1 MKGQGGAWL
10 RLHAWSGSCGSSRVV
25 PPQDDDEEIWG
36 GPIFFAVSGVEAGRK
51 EGRQEGRQGQGR
63 KEGKKEATLLLLLPH
78 GLSLVPDWTGICF
91 PAQRS

>member
-1 MKGQGGAWL
+1 MMMRRFGGIPFFWL
-10 RLHAWSGSCGSSRVV
+10 FRGLK
-25 PPQDDDEEIWG
+25 EE
-36 GPIFFAVSGVEAGRK
+36 GR
-51 EGRQEGRQGQGR
+51 RQEGRQGQGR

>member
-1 MKGQGGAWL
+1 MMMRRFGG
-10 RLHAWSGSCGSSRVV
+10 V
-25 PPQDDDEEIWG
+25 P
-36 GPIFFAVSGVEAGRK
+36 FFLLFRGLKQEGRKVGRK
-51 EGRQEGRQGQGR
+51 EGRDREGR